1 MLERIR
7 EGSQGL
13 TAKIILGLVI
23 LTFAL
28 AGVGSY
34 LSTPTEA
41 VVAVVNGED
50 ISQASYDQAL
60 QNERARMQQQFG
72 EMYDTLAA
80 DPAYMA
86 SFRSDVLERVIDD
99 TLQKQFA
106 RTLGLRVGDEQVR
119 QTVTSLPEF
128 QIDGVFSTERF
139 NALLRQ
145 AGYQPAQFREMVRED
160 LSTGQLMQGLVG
172 SEFGLASEI
181 NLLLSLQQQTRDLRY
196 FTINAATYAETVT
209 VTDEMLQNYYQQ
221 NIARFMT
228 PEQVAAE
235 FVELSAATLAQDI
248 EVTAQQVAEYYD
260 ANQARF
266 GKAERREVAHIMLES
281 EAENA
286 EIAAKAGSLLTELQ
300 NGADFAELAKT
311 HSADTFSAE
320 NGGALGELV
329 AGQMDPAFEAAG
341 FALTQQGQLS
351 EVIKSEFGYHIIK
364 LTTFEPAVTQPLNEV
379 RAEIEALIRQE
390 QATALFYDL
399 QQRLAQVAFEQPD
412 NLDEAAETLGVQVQT
427 TDLFSRDTASG
438 ALAQPNVL
446 NRLFDPR
453 FISEGLN
460 SDVLE
465 LAREHVVVVR
475 IKTHN
480 PARTQSLDEVKDQ
493 VTAAVRQDAQAK
505 QALARGAELLATGA
519 SLAEMATQA
528 NAEIVTAAA
537 VSRFGGDLNAE
548 VRSKAFAMPKP
559 AEGASSVDSVQ
570 LTNGDVVVVSVDNVT
585 STEVTATPDA
595 SQLEAISRQQAEL
608 HYQALLATLKSQA
621 KITRQLRTTE
631 LTEAF

>member
-585 STEVTATPDA
+585 ATEVTATPDA